1 VPRLILEFS
10 IIALIVYGI
19 FWVFSKGTPA
29 QNRKLL
35 KLAARL
41 VAGGLIAIGLAGG
54 IAYGL
59 IQLNHI
65 F

>member
-1 VPRLILEFS
+1 MPRLILEFS

-19 FWVFSKGTPA
+19 FWVFSKGTPE

-35 KLAARL
+35 KLVARL
-41 VAGGLIAIGLAGG
+41 AVGGLIAMGVAGG
-54 IAYGL
+54 IAFGL

>member
-1 VPRLILEFS
+1 MPRLFLEFLV
-10 IIALIVYGI
+10 IASIVYGI

-35 KLAARL
+35 KLITRL
-41 VAGGLIAIGLAGG
+41 VAGGIIAAGIAGG
-54 IAYGL
+54 IAFGL
-59 IQLNHI
+59 IQLNHV

>member
-1 VPRLILEFS
+1 MPRLILEFS

-19 FWVFSKGTPA
+19 FWVFSRGTPA

-41 VAGGLIAIGLAGG
+41 VVGALLAMGIAGG

-59 IQLNHI
+59 IQLNHV